1 MNKVKLGEILKIKH
15 GFAFKSENY
24 VDESEYALVTL
35 ANISSTNNFQ
45 FNKDK
50 RMSENTIKILIQ

>member
-35 ANISSTNNFQ
+35 ANISSTNN
-45 FNKDK
+45 
-50 RMSENTIKILIQ
+50 SIQQR